1 MKTTTKREESQLTRI
16 KNHLAKGYGIS
27 PLYALNKFGC
37 SRLAARI
44 FDLRSQGISIK
55 TQMLQYDNKTF
66 ARYLLQ
72 IPAPQ

>member
-37 SRLAARI
+37 SQLADKI
-44 FDLRSQGISIK
+44 SELRSQGMMIK
-55 TQMLQYDNKTF
+55 TEMVEYDNKTF